1 MEETKKIELPTMVRP
16 PKATNLRNL
25 LIYGKEKSGK
35 TTACSQLPNHLI
47 IDVED
52 GSEFITGNV
61 IQPPKEMGPVSRSKW
76 LKELAKTIREA
87 GYPYDY
93 VIIDTISQL
102 DVEAEFVGTW
112 NYMNSIAGKNF
123 NRVTDDEGKVIIDPN
138 TKKSIMLPPTDAN
151 YQSVL
156 SLANGYGYQYTR
168 SAILDIFESLK
179 NLGKICTI
187 FVCHVADKMI
197 AEKNKEQV
205 MIKDLALVGK
215 TRDLLPRLVDGTANV
230 WNEDGKFM
238 ISFKGNDQQL
248 GGVRAPHLTGFTG
261 ELNWSKI
268 FITEPEKK

>member
-1 MEETKKIELPTMVRP
+1 MEEKSKIELPTTVRP

-102 DVEAEFVGTW
+102 DVEAELVGTW

-123 NRVTDDEGKVIIDPN
+123 NRVTDDE
-138 TKKSIMLPPTDAN
+138 PT
-151 YQSVL
+151 
-156 SLANGYGYQYTR
+156 
-168 SAILDIFESLK
+168 
-179 NLGKICTI
+179 
-187 FVCHVADKMI
+187 
-197 AEKNKEQV
+197 
-205 MIKDLALVGK
+205 
-215 TRDLLPRLVDGTANV
+215 VDQ
-230 WNEDGKFM
+230 F
-238 ISFKGNDQQL
+238 
-248 GGVRAPHLTGFTG
+248 
-261 ELNWSKI
+261 
-268 FITEPEKK
+268 